1 MVKKQGQWQ
10 EVKWQMAKRSSRGSD
25 ACCLVPPGIHWAI
38 QLHHLLLPSMQCS
51 DTPSPY
57 PCLYFLLH
65 VLDQPC
71 PVLGPGPS
79 KDHSVLLD
87 GLSSKVCFSIATAK
101 LKHTLCNHQDI
112 RSLVVCLV
120 EQNTGETWTT
130 HSDLPLKAVLLAP
143 AGGAKSSLQVA
154 PCEGGAQARCHQQL
168 ALIAFTQQSFD
179 IILNPSLRL
188 SNVHIQTQL
197 LTNISAMQKISHK
210 QQSAASGRSTQ
221 QQQQSPTA
229 TKPVTN
235 APNLIRK

>member
-57 PCLYFLLH
+57 PCIYFLLH
-65 VLDQPC
+65 VLDRSC
-71 PVLGPGPS
+71 LVLGPGPS

-120 EQNTGETWTT
+120 EQNTGATWTT

-143 AGGAKSSLQVA
+143 AGGTKSFLQVA
-154 PCEGGAQARCHQQL
+154 PCEGGAQARCHQ
-168 ALIAFTQQSFD
+168 LIVFTQQSYD
-179 IILNPSLRL
+179 KI
-188 SNVHIQTQL
+188 VHIQTQM

>member
-25 ACCLVPPGIHWAI
+25 ACCLVPPGLHWAI

-57 PCLYFLLH
+57 PCIFFLLH
-65 VLDQPC
+65 VLDRSC
-71 PVLGPGPS
+71 LVLGPGPS

-120 EQNTGETWTT
+120 EQNTGATWTT
-130 HSDLPLKAVLLAP
+130 HSDLPLLAP

-154 PCEGGAQARCHQQL
+154 PYEGGAQARCHQ
-168 ALIAFTQQSFD
+168 LIVLTQQSYD
-179 IILNPSLRL
+179 KI
-188 SNVHIQTQL
+188 VHIQTQM
-197 LTNISAMQKISHK
+197 LTNISAMQKI
-210 QQSAASGRSTQ
+210 
-221 QQQQSPTA
+221 
-229 TKPVTN
+229 
-235 APNLIRK
+235 